1 MESITNFLTANWD
14 RLSLEQF
21 GKPPLSTL
29 VLTPGFRASSNV
41 ILMMFTQGKT
51 QPALVAKVS
60 RLPGDYSQLR
70 SEAENLE
77 KIQSSRLGGFD
88 SIPRLVALSE
98 NHDHSFLIETMLP
111 GSLMSPAVVRQQKT
125 TCTEA
130 VVNWLIEL
138 AVATAKPS
146 VEDDGWFERLV
157 LEPTKSLSNALPLS
171 PKEEQLLARSWEV
184 TAPLAGHDLSLVFEH
199 GDASDPNLLTMKDGK
214 VGVVDWELAQA
225 NSLPAVDIFF
235 FLAYVAFSQ
244 RRAKKHA
251 EYMAAFDDAFFGPSA
266 WAIPYVVRYAQSVGL
281 TEESLTPLFVLCWQ
295 RYLAKLAR
303 RLNPGKK
310 DLLPSETVA
319 WFRANRY
326 YSLWMHAA
334 ERAQDLKWNQ

>member
-60 RLPGDYSQLR
+60 RLPGDHSELR

-77 KIQSSRLGGFD
+77 RVQSSRQGGFD

-98 NHDHSFLIETMLP
+98 NHDHSFLVETMLT
-111 GSLMSPAVVRQQKT
+111 GSLMSPAVIRQQKA

-146 VEDDGWFERLV
+146 ANDNGWFERLV
-157 LEPTKSLSNALPLS
+157 AEPTDRLRNALPLS
-171 PKEEQLLARSWEV
+171 PREEQLLARSWEI
-184 TAPLAGHDLSLVFEH
+184 TAPLAGQDIPLVFEH
-199 GDASDPNLLTMKDGK
+199 GDASDPNLLTMQDGR

-225 NSLPAVDIFF
+225 NSLPAVDVFF
-235 FLAYVAFSQ
+235 FLTYVAFSQ
-244 RRAKKHA
+244 RRAKKQT
-251 EYMAAFDDAFFGPSA
+251 EYTSAFDDAFFGPSA
-266 WAIPYVVRYAQSVGL
+266 WAIPHVLRYAESVGL
-281 TEESLTPLFVLCWQ
+281 AKESLTPLFVLCWQ

-303 RLNPGKK
+303 RLNPGKRN
-310 DLLPSETVA
+310 LLPSETVA

-326 YSLWMHAA
+326 YSLWKHAA
-334 ERAQDLKWNQ
+334 ERAQELKWNQ